1 MTDAD
6 DVPVEPRVRRVEGD
20 LQVVRSQ
27 IRELQERV
35 ENLEYMVRG
44 TEEDIVE
51 KLLANEKRLHRVM
64 KKAIEKFEVDKS
76 EKTQH
81 YSFDEIDK
89 MDYSW

>member
-6 DVPVEPRVRRVEGD
+6 DVPVEPMLNKVRGEV
-20 LQVVRSQ
+20 QVMRSQ

-44 TEEDIVE
+44 TEEDIVK

-64 KKAIEKFEVDKS
+64 KKAFEKFEVDKS